1 GSHMKNSVSVDLP
14 GSMKVLVSKSS
25 NADGKYDLIA
35 TVDALELS
43 GTSDKNNGSGVLEG
57 VKADASKVKLTI
69 SDDLGQT
76 TLEVFKSDGS
86 TLVSKKVT
94 SKDKSSTHEKFNEKG
109 ELSEK
114 HITRADKSSTHEK
127 FNEKGELS
135 EKHITRA
142 DKSST
147 HEKFNEK
154 GELSEKHI
162 TRADK
167 SSTHEK
173 FNEKGE
179 VSEKHITRADGTR
192 LEYTG
197 IKSDGSGKA
206 KEVLKGYVLEGTLT
220 AEKTTLVVKEGTV
233 TLSKNISKSGEV
245 SVELNDTD
253 SSAATKKTAAWNS
266 GTSTLTITVNSKK
279 TKDLVFTS
287 SNTITVQQYDSNGTS
302 LEGSAVEITKLDEI
316 KNALK

>member
-86 TLVSKKVT
+86 TLVSKKV
-94 SKDKSSTHEKFNEKG
+94 
-109 ELSEK
+109 
-114 HITRADKSSTHEK
+114 
-127 FNEKGELS
+127 
-135 EKHITRA
+135 
-142 DKSST
+142 
-147 HEKFNEK
+147 
-154 GELSEKHI
+154 
-162 TRADK
+162 
-167 SSTHEK
+167 
-173 FNEKGE
+173 
-179 VSEKHITRADGTR
+179 TRADGTR

>member
-94 SKDKSSTHEKFNEKG
+94 SGGSSTEEKCTCEK
-109 ELSEK
+109 
-114 HITRADKSSTHEK
+114 I
-127 FNEKGELS
+127 
-135 EKHITRA
+135 
-142 DKSST
+142 
-147 HEKFNEK
+147 
-154 GELSEKHI
+154 
-162 TRADK
+162 
-167 SSTHEK
+167 
-173 FNEKGE
+173 
-179 VSEKHITRADGTR
+179 ITRADGTR

>member
-94 SKDKSSTHEKFNEKG
+94 SNGSSTEE
-109 ELSEK
+109 
-114 HITRADKSSTHEK
+114 
-127 FNEKGELS
+127 
-135 EKHITRA
+135 
-142 DKSST
+142 
-147 HEKFNEK
+147 
-154 GELSEKHI
+154 
-162 TRADK
+162 
-167 SSTHEK
+167 
-173 FNEKGE
+173 
-179 VSEKHITRADGTR
+179 RADGTR

>member
-94 SKDKSSTHEKFNEKG
+94 SNGSSTEEKSSNG
-109 ELSEK
+109 SSEK
-114 HITRADKSSTHEK
+114 I
-127 FNEKGELS
+127 
-135 EKHITRA
+135 
-142 DKSST
+142 
-147 HEKFNEK
+147 
-154 GELSEKHI
+154 
-162 TRADK
+162 
-167 SSTHEK
+167 
-173 FNEKGE
+173 
-179 VSEKHITRADGTR
+179 ITRADGTR